1 VKVAVCTE
9 TIPGERRVATLPDV
23 VPLLTKA
30 GLQVTVQAGAGSHAL
45 ATDTAYA
52 DAGASVVKAVD
63 LSDADVFLHVRPLTI
78 ELVGRL
84 RPGSITLGLCSPST
98 ETDVVRALRDARV
111 TSFAMELVPRISRAQ
126 SMDALTS
133 QALVAGY
140 RCVLEAAT
148 RFPRFFPL
156 FMTAAGTV
164 PPAKVLVLGA
174 GVAGLQAIA
183 TAKRLGAVVSAYDV
197 RPASADEVRSVGASF
212 VTLDLES
219 LEGAGGYAREMTEER
234 ANKQRDLLAPFIHAA
249 DVVIT
254 TAAVPGRR
262 APVLV
267 THEMLRGMKPGS
279 VVIDL
284 AAETGGNVAGS
295 VAGQDVEVALAGS
308 TEGSGSGV
316 VTLVG
321 MKDAPSTM
329 PADASRLYAKNVVNL
344 LLLMTSDGK
353 VIPDFDDEVVAG
365 SCLTHDGVVR
375 HEPTAALLGDSPAEP
390 TAAAPAEPIAVEVEA
405 TTTEVDATADGD
417 ADPTDERG
425 GA

>member
-1 VKVAVCTE
+1 VKVATCTE

-23 VPLLTKA
+23 VPQLVGA
-30 GLQVTVQAGAGSHAL
+30 GLDVVVQAGAGRHAL
-45 ATDTAYA
+45 ATDAAYS
-52 DAGASVVKAVD
+52 DAGASVVD
-63 LSDADVFLHVRPLTI
+63 QISLADVDVLLHVRPLSVEQI
-78 ELVGRL
+78 ARL
-84 RPGSITLGLCSPST
+84 RPGTITFGLCSPAT
-98 ETDVVRALRDARV
+98 ELDAVRALQDGRV

-183 TAKRLGAVVSAYDV
+183 TARRLGAVVSAYDV
-197 RPASADEVRSVGASF
+197 RPASADEVRSMGATF

-234 ANKQRDLLAPFIHAA
+234 ANRQRDLLAPFVAAA
-249 DVVIT
+249 DVLIT
-254 TAAVPGRR
+254 TAAVPGRA

-267 THEMLRGMKPGS
+267 TAEMLTGMKPGS
-279 VVIDL
+279 VVVDL
-284 AAETGGNVAGS
+284 AAESGGNVEGS
-295 VAGQDVEVALAGS
+295 IAGQDVVVPLP
-308 TEGSGSGV
+308 GSGEV
-316 VTLVG
+316 RLVG
-321 MKDAPSTM
+321 MKDAASTM

-344 LLLMTSDGK
+344 LLLMAADGK
-353 VIPDFDDEVVAG
+353 VVPDFDDEVVAG

-375 HEPTAALLGDSPAEP
+375 HEPTAALLNARSGDSTSE
-390 TAAAPAEPIAVEVEA
+390 
-405 TTTEVDATADGD
+405 GS
-417 ADPTDERG
+417 

>member
-1 VKVAVCTE
+1 VKVAARTE
-9 TIPGERRVATLPDV
+9 TSPGERRVATLPDA
-23 VPLLTKA
+23 VPQLIKA
-30 GLQVTVQAGAGSHAL
+30 GLVVSVQAGAGSYAL
-45 ATDTAYA
+45 ATDAAYA
-52 DAGASVVKAVD
+52 EAGASVVDAVE
-63 LSDADVFLHVRPLTI
+63 LSELDVLLHVRPLS
-78 ELVGRL
+78 VDSVAKL
-84 RPGSITLGLCSPST
+84 RPGSITVGLCSPST
-98 ETDVVRALRDARV
+98 ELDTVRALRDGRV

-133 QALVAGY
+133 QALVSGY

-219 LEGAGGYAREMTEER
+219 LAGAGGYAREMTQER
-234 ANKQRDLLAPFIHAA
+234 ANRQRDLLAPFIHAA

-267 THEMLRGMKPGS
+267 TTEMLLGMKPGS
-279 VVIDL
+279 VVVDL
-284 AAETGGNVAGS
+284 AAESGGNVEGAI
-295 VAGQDVEVALAGS
+295 AGQDVEITLAGS
-308 TEGSGSGV
+308 TEGSGSGT

-321 MKDAPSTM
+321 MKDAASTM
-329 PADASRLYAKNVVNL
+329 PADASRLYAKNVLNL
-344 LLLMTSDGK
+344 LLLMARDGE
-353 VIPDFDDEVVAG
+353 VVPDFDDEVIAG

-375 HEPTAALLGDSPAEP
+375 HQPTADLLQPPLIMHESAEP
-390 TAAAPAEPIAVEVEA
+390 
-405 TTTEVDATADGD
+405 DRS
-417 ADPTDERG
+417 TDEG
-425 GA
+425 SGA